1 MIEIVEARGIAARC
15 WCDDRVSDREMDCEL
30 AEVFAERLVD
40 AYKRGAQHR
49 MSVFRIAAQH
59 CKTKRLG
66 NEI

>member
-15 WCDDRVSDREMDCEL
+15 WCDDRVSDRVMDCEL
-30 AEVFAERLVD
+30 AEVFAEQLVD
-40 AYKRGAQHR
+40 AYKRGMQHR
-49 MSVFRIAAQH
+49 TNTLRIAAQH